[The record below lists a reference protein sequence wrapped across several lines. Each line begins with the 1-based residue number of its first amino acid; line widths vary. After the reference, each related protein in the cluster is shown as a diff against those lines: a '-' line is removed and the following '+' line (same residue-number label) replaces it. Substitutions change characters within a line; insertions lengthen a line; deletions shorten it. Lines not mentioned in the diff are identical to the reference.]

1 MHINNC
7 VKIKITVS
15 LPYLEGLMKQFG
27 IAVLVLVAICIFSP
41 ASHCLASP
49 VQDQLQ
55 GTITKVIEILGNPE
69 FKGDASIRQRRESLR
84 KVIDE
89 RFSFE
94 KMSQLCLGKYWKD
107 RSDTEKKEFIELF
120 GKLLEETYISKI
132 EGYSNE
138 KIEYLKENITDKKA
152 QINTRIMTEKV
163 EIPIDYRL
171 YQEKDGTW
179 RVYDLV
185 IEGVSLVANYRS
197 QFDVI
202 LQRDNYQKLI
212 EELKKKI
219 DG

>member
-1 MHINNC
+1 M
-7 VKIKITVS
+7 
-15 LPYLEGLMKQFG
+15 
-27 IAVLVLVAICIFSP
+27 
-41 ASHCLASP
+41 
-49 VQDQLQ
+49 
-55 GTITKVIEILGNPE
+55 
-69 FKGDASIRQRRESLR
+69 
-84 KVIDE
+84 
-89 RFSFE
+89 
-94 KMSQLCLGKYWKD
+94 
-107 RSDTEKKEFIELF
+107 F